1 MLSAFTHAVVNLI
14 FCLPCRGGGQVGEAL
29 DASPT
34 GVCQAAEEIG
44 RDREEMHPFGCASKH
59 IYNLTKYFV
68 SGNFCVLYS
77 SYLVICSGVFKT
89 IDCALFLQPFKGKC
103 LEH

>member
-44 RDREEMHPFGCASKH
+44 RDREEMHPFGCASKQG
-59 IYNLTKYFV
+59 KQQR
-68 SGNFCVLYS
+68 VLHQPPAD
-77 SYLVICSGVFKT
+77 
-89 IDCALFLQPFKGKC
+89 DCGRPVRAGAV
-103 LEH
+103 